1 MAFGFGGS
9 SCTTGNG
16 IRRRWDAPAIAAF
29 LSNLAVRRHV
39 SSSTQNQALS
49 AILFLYRHVLK
60 REVGA
65 LEGLVWAKRAKRLP
79 VVLTRDE
86 VATVLD
92 QLRGIEHLI
101 ATLL

>member
-1 MAFGFGGS
+1 M
-9 SCTTGNG
+9 
-16 IRRRWDAPAIAAF
+16 
-29 LSNLAVRRHV
+29 RRHV